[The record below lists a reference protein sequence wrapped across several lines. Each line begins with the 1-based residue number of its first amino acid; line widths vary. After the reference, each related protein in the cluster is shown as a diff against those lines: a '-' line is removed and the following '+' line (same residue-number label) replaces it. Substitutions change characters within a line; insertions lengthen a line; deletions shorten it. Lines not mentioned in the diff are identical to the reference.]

1 MDVRNAM
8 IVSFAMVNL
17 GDIKLSDVVHV
28 LFKFGISRAM
38 EEVEKEK
45 DMDCGNVRVPMFV

>member
-1 MDVRNAM
+1 MVVRNAM

-38 EEVEKEK
+38 EEVEKGK
-45 DMDCGNVRVPMFV
+45 DMDCENERVPMFV